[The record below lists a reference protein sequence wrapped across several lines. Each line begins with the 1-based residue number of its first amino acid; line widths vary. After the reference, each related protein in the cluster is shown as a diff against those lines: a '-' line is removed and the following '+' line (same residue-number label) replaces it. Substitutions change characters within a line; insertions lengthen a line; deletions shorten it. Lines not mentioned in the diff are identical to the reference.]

1 MRIPFLSL
9 HRTGLMLITLS
20 VAATSLAIPQAPN
33 TVPSPKNLISGTWN
47 LNLLKSKFLPGPAP
61 RSERRTYEPKPNGIK
76 VTISTVYADGRSV
89 NSETVA
95 DYDGA
100 EHVVVGNPDADTIR
114 LKKIDDYT
122 AETTIQHAGE
132 IVARARRVISQ
143 DGNTMTITYKGTRG
157 GEEVNDVAVFDR
169 ER

>member
-1 MRIPFLSL
+1 MRISLRSL
-9 HRTGLMLITLS
+9 HRIGFILITLS
-20 VAATSLAIPQAPN
+20 VAATSLARAQAPD
-33 TVPSPKNLISGTWN
+33 TATLPKNLLFGTWN
-47 LNLLKSKFLPGPAP
+47 LNLIKSKFLPGPAP

-100 EHVVVGNPDADTIR
+100 EHVVVGNPDADAIR

-122 AETTIQHAGE
+122 AETTIQHAGV
-132 IVARARRVISQ
+132 IVARTRRVISQ

-157 GEEVNDVAVFDR
+157 GEDVNDVAVFDR
-169 ER
+169 QR